1 MKVVTLSTNDI
12 TGGAARCAQ
21 RHHEAM
27 CRAGV
32 DHRMLV
38 SWRRSDDPFIH
49 AAPPFA
55 KAMHL
60 GPRAE
65 FLHRL
70 TIERNRAPGADTWFT
85 FPFTDCGADGLNI
98 VRDADIIEVQWSS
111 GLVSLDGLDAL
122 FALGK
127 PVVLTL
133 HDQWFL
139 TGGCHYSDRCD
150 GYMRD
155 CAKCPQL
162 GDDSVG
168 VPATVLALR
177 KELGARRKG
186 TVIGTSR
193 WIHEMAK
200 GSPVFTGWRHEHLPS
215 ALDLD
220 VYRVRPREEARRAIE
235 LGDDAWNV
243 LFVADRF
250 SEKRKGFDDLVAA
263 ARAIGTVGGKPVR
276 FVAMGQPVDL
286 DPALADRV
294 RFLGVQHDQSK
305 IAAIYAACDAM
316 LIPSHEDNLP
326 NTMLEALATGT
337 PVVAY
342 RVGGVPDMVHEGSTG
357 SLVARGDTA
366 GLARALTTLLESG
379 ATEAWRGNCRVIAE
393 REISYEVH
401 AKRCVSLFEDLLR
414 QPRESTP
421 ALKTFDERLYN
432 AAIQLAI
439 AKTSQKPGM
448 TEAARRGASMAR
460 IELQQLFSQRQ
471 GGGWSWA

>member
-27 CRAGV
+27 RRAGV

-60 GPRAE
+60 GPRAD
-65 FLHRL
+65 FLHRI

-85 FPFTDCGADGLNI
+85 FPLTDCGADGLNI

-150 GYMRD
+150 GYTRE
-155 CAKCPQL
+155 CAQCPQL
-162 GDDSVG
+162 ADDSIG
-168 VPATVLALR
+168 VPAKLLALR

-193 WIHEMAK
+193 WIHSMAQA
-200 GSPVFTGWRHEHLPS
+200 SPVFSGWHHEHVPS

-220 VYRVRPREEARRAIE
+220 VYRVRPRDESRRAVS
-235 LGDDAWNV
+235 LDGDAWNV

-250 SEKRKGFDDLVAA
+250 AEKRKGFDDLVAA
-263 ARAIGTVGGKPVR
+263 ARLIGTVGGRPVR
-276 FVAMGQPVDL
+276 FVAMGQAVDL

-294 RFLGVQHDQSK
+294 RFLGVQHDQSR

-326 NTMLEALATGT
+326 NTMIEALASGT

-342 RVGGVPDMVHEGSTG
+342 RVGGVPDMVHEGVTG
-357 SLVARGDTA
+357 RLVERGDTA
-366 GLARALTTLLESG
+366 GLASALTTMLESG
-379 ATEAWRGNCRVIAE
+379 ATEAWRASCRAIAE
-393 REISYEVH
+393 REVSYEVH
-401 AKRCVSLFEDLLR
+401 ARRCLSIFEDRLR
-414 QPRESTP
+414 RPRDAAP
-421 ALKTFDERLYN
+421 ALRTFDDRLYES
-432 AAIQLAI
+432 ALKLAI
-439 AKTSQKPGM
+439 DRTAMKPGM

-460 IELQQLFSQRQ
+460 IELQQLFGQHHA
-471 GGGWSWA
+471 GGWSWA

>member
-1 MKVVTLSTNDI
+1 MKVVTLSTFDI
-12 TGGAARCAQ
+12 TGGAARCAF

-27 CRAGV
+27 RRAGV
-32 DHRMLV
+32 EHTLLV
-38 SWRRSDDPFIH
+38 AWRRSDDPGVVVV
-49 AAPPFA
+49 PPYA
-55 KAMHL
+55 KAMAI
-60 GPRAE
+60 GSRAE
-65 FLHRL
+65 FLQRV
-70 TIERNRAPGADTWFT
+70 TVERNRAPGADTWFSL
-85 FPFTDCGADGLNI
+85 PFIDCGADGLNV
-98 VRDADIIEVQWSS
+98 VREADVIEVQWSS

-150 GYMRD
+150 GYTRD

-162 GDDSVG
+162 ADDPVG
-168 VPATVLALR
+168 VPAMLLALR
-177 KELGARRKG
+177 KELGARRRG

-193 WIHEMAK
+193 WIHAMAK
-200 GSPVFTGWRHEHLPS
+200 ASPVFAGWRHEHIPS

-220 VYRVRPREEARRAIE
+220 VYRVRARDEARRVAE
-235 LGDDAWNV
+235 LSDDAWNV

-250 SEKRKGFDDLVAA
+250 AEKRKGFDDLVAA

-276 FVAMGQPVDL
+276 FVAMGQPVEL

-294 RFLGVQHDQSK
+294 RFLGVQHDQAK
-305 IAAIYAACDAM
+305 IAAIYAACDAL

-357 SLVARGDTA
+357 SLVDRGDVA

-379 ATEAWRGNCRVIAE
+379 ASEAWRGNCRGVAE

-414 QPRESTP
+414 MPREKTP
-421 ALKTFDERLYN
+421 ALGTFDERLLN
-432 AAIQLAI
+432 AALQLAV
-439 AKTSQKPGM
+439 ARTEMKPGM
-448 TEAARRGASMAR
+448 SEGARRGASMAR
-460 IELQQLFSQRQ
+460 IELQQLFAPRQ
-471 GGGWSWA
+471 QTAWNWM

>member
-12 TGGAARCAQ
+12 IGGAARCAQ
-21 RHHEAM
+21 RHHEALR
-27 CRAGV
+27 RAGV

-38 SWRRSDDPFIH
+38 SWRRSDDPHIH
-49 AAPPFA
+49 AAPPFTQ
-55 KAMHL
+55 AMHL
-60 GPRAE
+60 APRVE
-65 FLHRL
+65 FLHRI

-85 FPFTDCGADGLNI
+85 FPFTDCGAEGLTI
-98 VRDADIIEVQWSS
+98 VREADIIEVQWSS

-139 TGGCHYSDRCD
+139 TGGCHYSGRCD
-150 GYMRD
+150 GYTRD
-155 CAKCPQL
+155 CANCPQL
-162 GDDSVG
+162 GEDPVG

-177 KELGARRKG
+177 KEFGEHRKG
-186 TVIGTSR
+186 TVIATSR
-193 WIHEMAK
+193 WIHDMAK
-200 GSPVFTGWRHEHLPS
+200 ASPVFAGWRHEHLPS
-215 ALDLD
+215 ALDLN
-220 VYRVRPREEARRAIE
+220 VYRVRPRDEARRE
-235 LGDDAWNV
+235 VNLSDDAWNV

-250 SEKRKGFDDLVAA
+250 AEKRKGFDDLVAA
-263 ARAIGTVGGKPVR
+263 ARAIGPVRGKPVR
-276 FVAMGQPVDL
+276 FVAMGQPVEL
-286 DPALADRV
+286 DPALAERV
-294 RFLGVQHDQSK
+294 RFLGVQHDQTT

-357 SLVARGDTA
+357 ALVDRGDTA

-379 ATEAWRGNCRVIAE
+379 ATEAWRANCRAIAE
-393 REISYEVH
+393 REISYDVH
-401 AKRCVSLFEDLLR
+401 ARRCLTLFDDLLR
-414 QPRESTP
+414 QPREKV
-421 ALKTFDERLYN
+421 AARKTFDERLYN

-439 AKTSQKPGM
+439 ARTSLKPGM
-448 TEAARRGASMAR
+448 SEAARRGASMAR

-471 GGGWSWA
+471 ARGWNWS

>member
-21 RHHEAM
+21 RHHEALR
-27 CRAGV
+27 RAGV

-38 SWRRSDDPFIH
+38 AWRRSDDPFIH
-49 AAPPFA
+49 AAPPYA

-85 FPFTDCGADGLNI
+85 FPFIDCGANGLNI
-98 VRDADIIEVQWSS
+98 VRDADLVEVQWSS

-133 HDQWFL
+133 HDQWLL
-139 TGGCHYSDRCD
+139 TGGCHYSDACD
-150 GYMRD
+150 AYRRD
-155 CAKCPQL
+155 CTNCPQL
-162 GDDSVG
+162 RDDAVG

-177 KELGARRKG
+177 KELGARRRG

-200 GSPVFTGWRHEHLPS
+200 ASPVFAGWRHEHIPS

-220 VYRVRPREEARRAIE
+220 VYRVRPRDEARRVIDLA
-235 LGDDAWNV
+235 DDAWYV

-250 SEKRKGFDDLVAA
+250 AEKRKGFDDLVAA
-263 ARAIGTVGGKPVR
+263 ARTIGAVAGRPVR
-276 FVAMGQPVDL
+276 FVAMGQPVEL

-326 NTMLEALATGT
+326 NTMLEALAAGT

-357 SLVARGDTA
+357 KLVERGNTQ
-366 GLARALTTLLESG
+366 GLARALATLLESG
-379 ATEAWRGNCRVIAE
+379 ATESWRGACRAIAE
-393 REISYEVH
+393 REIGYDVH
-401 AKRCVSLFEDLLR
+401 ARRCVALFEELLR
-414 QPRESTP
+414 TPCEKAP
-421 ALKTFDERLYN
+421 ALGTLDERLYQ
-432 AAIQLAI
+432 AAFRLATD
-439 AKTSQKPGM
+439 KTTIKPGM
-448 TEAARRGASMAR
+448 SEPARRAASMAR
-460 IELQQLFSQRQ
+460 IELQQLFGHHQA
-471 GGGWSWA
+471 GGWNWA